1 MRLMSLPR
9 ELGVLE
15 LRAWLTDEAR
25 APPVLLD
32 VRNHDEWAWAR
43 LAGATFIPLGELEE
57 RHDEL
62 LALKTRPI
70 VVYCHHGVRSLYGA
84 EFLAQLGYQT
94 TSLRG
99 GLDAWSLH
107 VDPTLPR
114 Y

>member
-1 MRLMSLPR
+1 MTLPR

-15 LRAWLTDEAR
+15 LKAWLDDASR

-32 VRNHDEWAWAR
+32 VRNHDEWQWVR

-62 LALKTRPI
+62 LPLKERPI
-70 VVYCHHGVRSLYGA
+70 VVYCHHGVRSLYGS
-84 EFLAQLGYQT
+84 EYLRELGYDT

-99 GLDAWSLH
+99 GIDAWSLH
-107 VDPTLPR
+107 VDPAIAR

>member
-1 MRLMSLPR
+1 MTLPR

-15 LRAWLTDEAR
+15 LKAWLDDATR
-25 APPVLLD
+25 PPPVLLD
-32 VRNHDEWAWAR
+32 VRNHDEWQWVR

-62 LALKTRPI
+62 LPLKERPI
-70 VVYCHHGVRSLYGA
+70 VVYCHHGVRSLYGS
-84 EFLAQLGYQT
+84 EYLRDLGYDT

-99 GLDAWSLH
+99 GIDAWS
-107 VDPTLPR
+107 VQIDASVAR